1 MTDLLELAARVE
13 GLKESS
19 NEVDVLVEIAL
30 FEPDEDAAAIS
41 ANSAGT
47 KVIYY
52 GHDGRSETHRA
63 QDWTHG
69 KPMRMMTAR
78 RLRARAHGGGAG

>member
-1 MTDLLELAARVE
+1 MNKLLALADRVE
-13 GLKESS
+13 KLKESS

-30 FEPDEDAAAIS
+30 FKPDDDNAAIS
-41 ANSAGT
+41 SNSAGT

-69 KPMRMMTAR
+69 RPMRMTTAR
-78 RLRARAHGGGAG
+78 RLRARTHGGGEG

>member
-13 GLKESS
+13 GLKESN
-19 NEVDVLVEIAL
+19 NEIDVLVEIAL
-30 FEPDEDAAAIS
+30 FEPDEDVAAIS
-41 ANSAGT
+41 SNSAGT

-52 GHDGRSETHRA
+52 GHDGRSETFRA

-69 KPMRMMTAR
+69 KPMRMTTAR
-78 RLRARAHGGGAG
+78 RLRAREHGGGE

>member
-1 MTDLLELAARVE
+1 MTDLLELAARVD

-30 FEPDEDAAAIS
+30 FEPDDDAAAIS
-41 ANSAGT
+41 ANAAGT

-52 GHDGRSETHRA
+52 GHDGKSETHRA

-69 KPMRMMTAR
+69 KPMRMTTAR
-78 RLRARAHGGGAG
+78 RLRARAHGGGE

>member
-1 MTDLLELAARVE
+1 MNRLLALADRVE
-13 GLKESS
+13 TLKESS

-41 ANSAGT
+41 SNAAGT

-52 GHDGRSETHRA
+52 GHDGKSEAHRA

-69 KPMRMMTAR
+69 KPMRMTTAR
-78 RLRARAHGGGAG
+78 CLRARAHGGGE